1 MNKVKIGKTA
11 VAVALCAAA
20 WAAGAA
26 ERIELNGAGTLLKWL
41 CGIAGQK
48 NPGVCNGVR
57 RIRGAIGY
65 TEYTFAREAKLG
77 IVNLRGASGAAVE
90 PTSAGWPILG
100 KTYILTRNDT
110 PAEKKAA
117 LQAYFDWCFAKGGD
131 TAKRL
136 FYIPVAR

>member
-26 ERIELNGAGTLLKWL
+26 ERIELNGAGTLLKWP

-65 TEYTFAREAKLG
+65 TEYTFAHEAKLG
-77 IVNLRGASGAAVE
+77 IVNLRGASGVAVE
-90 PTSAGWPILG
+90 PTSVGWPILG
-100 KTYILTRNDT
+100 KTYILVRKDT
-110 PAEKKAA
+110 PPARRAA
-117 LQAYFDWCFAKGGD
+117 L
-131 TAKRL
+131 
-136 FYIPVAR
+136 